1 MANLI
6 YFINN
11 TSDTAVAYDFD
22 GNRQSDD
29 DISLGTGDWQGGVA
43 SDDRLYF
50 INNTNDM
57 AVAWDFDGNRQSGD
71 DISLG
76 TGSWQGGVAS
86 DDRIYFINESDNEGV
101 AYDFDGNRQSTDD
114 IALGNGFWAGSAA
127 SDDRLYFINI
137 SNAQGIAYDF
147 DGNRQSA
154 DDISLGSGLL
164 WGGSGTDDRL
174 FFIRSGAAEAYD
186 FDGNRQSADDI
197 SLGSGTW
204 QGGATS
210 FEQTTPPTNNAPSFA
225 NTSYAFS
232 DVAIAVNTVVGTVA
246 ATDADDDTLSYSLTG
261 ADASNFSIDSDG
273 EITVTTALTNGQV
286 YNINVVADDGTDTT
300 SVAVTITAVA
310 AAVTP
315 TLGWEVPSEAVGNTF
330 SATLTSNVALD
341 DVPSVSF
348 FRLRDDDNTNPIIP
362 LNTSNT
368 TITLIAGTN
377 NYLIELELTGTYD
390 DDYTIRLNGGNV
402 QHNGQNV
409 ISGQLIS
416 AVFSIDSSVGTTPT
430 PPTFTA
436 PSDYEVN
443 ERADDTIDST
453 DFFSGHTSLA
463 FKSGT
468 TPPSWATI
476 SGLDIVITDAPDV
489 TDDTDYDIELTA
501 TNADGDVDGTITIA
515 VQQID
520 PAPVI
525 GTISRIDVNEGAS
538 KTVDLSGSLQNTDT
552 LVMTSSQSWV
562 SISGSSLV
570 ITTAPSVAADTDY
583 TVNLR
588 AESDSTD
595 ETDTGSVVIRVAD
608 VPTPVVNNPPSFSES
623 SYSFLDVAIAVNTV
637 VGTVAATDAD
647 NDTLSYSLTGTDAS
661 NFAIDSDGE
670 ITVAT
675 ALTYL
680 DTYTFNVV
688 ADDGTDTTN
697 VVVTVTAEADP
708 AEIVVLKSPDALTL
722 YKQALNKET
731 TPSEAGDNDYSTWTT
746 QTTITCDI
754 RDDASNAQAF
764 ETIFVKGSGIDSY
777 AVAVDG
783 SNLGTRTVPDAI
795 QVEDAYPE
803 IDDISI
809 TRDGWQHDMIEI
821 SEQTGSS
828 VVLTFSGTNIR
839 INEVLILRKS
849 VILNSNYA
857 KLSHAKVDISSNI
870 EESETGDET
879 REIIVGRDRLRWMSS
894 CALEFTFEDDNYEVF
909 LDWIEDNPNP
919 VVAQNPELYP
929 WRVYKAVFPDMQ
941 HNAPYISSVIEV
953 GNLVEFRL
961 LENRRIGESD
971 LILKRTFNSEDSPG
985 KYLFFNDCVH
995 LDNDRVTKIDG
1006 SIDYNASDND
1016 LQTYSSETPLEF
1028 DISEGSDATKVTHIW
1043 MKSTGVTAYE
1053 IQTLV
1058 GNTWTT
1064 QETLTPTRSAYR
1076 GYDNSLE
1083 KLTTAITAT
1092 SMRLAFTGSSVKIF
1106 EVMLLEHAGGLV
1118 TLSNVLPKKSD
1129 RTSVVQQTQDGE
1141 IERVETE
1148 LSSRFKWQLDFSAAF
1163 GHNNTHKLE
1172 DFLDWINSN
1181 PNFTFA
1187 ERPEV
1192 NPWRVYP
1199 AGFLNSG
1206 FNASFITQTVQIGE
1220 LVQCQLSER

>member
-1 MANLI
+1 MALTAS
-6 YFINN
+6 F
-11 TSDTAVAYDFD
+11 TSYPVSGTPVSLDFHVVVEFSSAID
-22 GNRQSDD
+22 PTTLVGSDFRLR
-29 DISLGTGDWQGGVA
+29 SQLGTFHNPSNDQVEFHTTDNTTFLVVFHFTGNLGGNQQYLIRLPMNRIEYEDEDGVTQNGPDSTINTPLFNIDTSQSLTSTITYADAEGEAETATTATLTFNQPVSGVTLSDFSIADGTLGDTLTEVSSSEYEVDVTPSA
-43 SDDRLYF
+43 
-50 INNTNDM
+50 
-57 AVAWDFDGNRQSGD
+57 SGD
-71 DISLG
+71 G
-76 TGSWQGGVAS
+76 TLTLMFAEDGTYEGNDEAS
-86 DDRIYFINESDNEGV
+86 ADL
-101 AYDFDGNRQSTDD
+101 AYT
-114 IALGNGFWAGSAA
+114 GSAA
-127 SDDRLYFINI
+127 
-137 SNAQGIAYDF
+137 A
-147 DGNRQSA
+147 
-154 DDISLGSGLL
+154 
-164 WGGSGTDDRL
+164 
-174 FFIRSGAAEAYD
+174 
-186 FDGNRQSADDI
+186 
-197 SLGSGTW
+197 
-204 QGGATS
+204 
-210 FEQTTPPTNNAPSFA
+210 NNAPSFGES
-225 NTSYAFS
+225 SYAFT

-246 ATDADDDTLSYSLTG
+246 ATDDDNDTLSYSLTG
-261 ADASNFSIDSDG
+261 SDASDFAIDSDG
-273 EITVTTALTNGQV
+273 EITVAVELTNSDT
-286 YNINVVADDGTDTT
+286 YNFNVVADDATDTT
-300 SVAVTITAVA
+300 SVAVTVTAVA
-310 AAVTP
+310 AA
-315 TLGWEVPSEAVGNTF
+315 
-330 SATLTSNVALD
+330 
-341 DVPSVSF
+341 
-348 FRLRDDDNTNPIIP
+348 
-362 LNTSNT
+362 
-368 TITLIAGTN
+368 
-377 NYLIELELTGTYD
+377 
-390 DDYTIRLNGGNV
+390 
-402 QHNGQNV
+402 
-409 ISGQLIS
+409 
-416 AVFSIDSSVGTTPT
+416 
-430 PPTFTA
+430 
-436 PSDYEVN
+436 
-443 ERADDTIDST
+443 
-453 DFFSGHTSLA
+453 
-463 FKSGT
+463 
-468 TPPSWATI
+468 
-476 SGLDIVITDAPDV
+476 
-489 TDDTDYDIELTA
+489 
-501 TNADGDVDGTITIA
+501 
-515 VQQID
+515 
-520 PAPVI
+520 
-525 GTISRIDVNEGAS
+525 
-538 KTVDLSGSLQNTDT
+538 
-552 LVMTSSQSWV
+552 
-562 SISGSSLV
+562 
-570 ITTAPSVAADTDY
+570 
-583 TVNLR
+583 
-588 AESDSTD
+588 
-595 ETDTGSVVIRVAD
+595 
-608 VPTPVVNNPPSFSES
+608 PVVNNPPSFSES

-647 NDTLSYSLTGTDAS
+647 NDTLSYSLTGTDAG
-661 NFAIDSDGE
+661 NFSIDANGQ

-675 ALTYL
+675 ELSHA
-680 DTYTFNVV
+680 DTYNFNVV

-995 LDNDRVTKIDG
+995 LDNDRVTKTDG

-1163 GHNNTHKLE
+1163 GYNNTHKLE

-1187 ERPEV
+1187 ERPETH
-1192 NPWRVYP
+1192 PWRVYP

>member
-1 MANLI
+1 MSFTGAADRVDVSGGFGQGETRPQAFTGLEGKGYVIGRTQDRIIEIADLSDPDTSTYVSAIIGNPNSMAAHNGSLYVFIGRDLI
-6 YFINN
+6 RFDTPFSATDTGTDVFTIDEVPRAL
-11 TSDTAVAYDFD
+11 TSDGTNLYYIHQLSTLNFLYRIDDLDGTPTVTNTGRVGDAINANIRGLVWHDGFFWGVDATTDTLRKVILSTDGSAHNLENVGSYSQFVGPITNPQGFGVVNGVGYISALDNDGSLWELRDFKFTDTIADQSWTVGTAVSVSAPATED
-22 GNRQSDD
+22 GETPITYA
-29 DISLGTGDWQGGVA
+29 ISPALPAGVTLDTSTGGISGTPTATADA
-43 SDDRLYF
+43 TDYTL
-50 INNTNDM
+50 T
-57 AVAWDFDGNRQSGD
+57 A
-71 DISLG
+71 
-76 TGSWQGGVAS
+76 
-86 DDRIYFINESDNEGV
+86 
-101 AYDFDGNRQSTDD
+101 TDD
-114 IALGNGFWAGSAA
+114 NGIEATTTFSASAAASGGMADTAPAAPTDLSITVTATGATVSFTAGS
-127 SDDRLYFINI
+127 
-137 SNAQGIAYDF
+137 
-147 DGNRQSA
+147 DGGQA
-154 DDISLGSGLL
+154 V
-164 WGGSGTDDRL
+164 TDTEYR
-174 FFIRSGAAEAYD
+174 IQE
-186 FDGNRQSADDI
+186 
-197 SLGSGTW
+197 
-204 QGGATS
+204 GAT
-210 FEQTTPPTNNAPSFA
+210 
-225 NTSYAFS
+225 
-232 DVAIAVNTVVGTVA
+232 I
-246 ATDADDDTLSYSLTG
+246 DDDTDWTSTG
-261 ADASNFSIDSDG
+261 ETDTDFEIDSLSKGTQYAIEIRQVNSVGNGTKSSLSTFTTDATPPNAPTSLSVTVG
-273 EITVTTALTNGQV
+273 ETTADL
-286 YNINVVADDGTDTT
+286 
-300 SVAVTITAVA
+300 S
-310 AAVTP
+310 
-315 TLGWEVPSEAVGNTF
+315 W
-330 SATLTSNVALD
+330 
-341 DVPSVSF
+341 
-348 FRLRDDDNTNPIIP
+348 
-362 LNTSNT
+362 
-368 TITLIAGTN
+368 
-377 NYLIELELTGTYD
+377 
-390 DDYTIRLNGGNV
+390 
-402 QHNGQNV
+402 
-409 ISGQLIS
+409 
-416 AVFSIDSSVGTTPT
+416 
-430 PPTFTA
+430 TA
-436 PSDYEVN
+436 PSDTGGESITSYEVSS
-443 ERADDTIDST
+443 DD
-453 DFFSGHTSLA
+453 
-463 FKSGT
+463 
-468 TPPSWATI
+468 
-476 SGLDIVITDAPDV
+476 
-489 TDDTDYDIELTA
+489 
-501 TNADGDVDGTITIA
+501 
-515 VQQID
+515 
-520 PAPVI
+520 
-525 GTISRIDVNEGAS
+525 
-538 KTVDLSGSLQNTDT
+538 GSN
-552 LVMTSSQSWV
+552 W
-562 SISGSSLV
+562 
-570 ITTAPSVAADTDY
+570 
-583 TVNLR
+583 
-588 AESDSTD
+588 
-595 ETDTGSVVIRVAD
+595 TDTGDAD
-608 VPTPVVNNPPSFSES
+608 LSYQITGLTANTEYDFKVRAVNAEGSGTASSTVTKTTTAAAPVVNNPPSFSES

-647 NDTLSYSLTGTDAS
+647 NDTLSYSLTGTDAG
-661 NFAIDSDGE
+661 NFSIDANGQ

-675 ALTYL
+675 ELSHA
-680 DTYTFNVV
+680 DTYNFNVV
-688 ADDGTDTTN
+688 ADDATDTTN

-731 TPSEAGDNDYSTWTT
+731 TPAEAGDNDYSTWTT

-857 KLSHAKVDISSNI
+857 NISHAKVDISSNI

-961 LENRRIGESD
+961 LENRRIGELD

-985 KYLFFNDCVH
+985 KHLFFNDCVH
-995 LDNDRVTKIDG
+995 LDNDRVTKTDG

-1064 QETLTPTRSAYR
+1064 QETVTPTRSAYR

-1118 TLSNVLPKKSD
+1118 SLSNVLPKKSD

-1163 GHNNTHKLE
+1163 GYNNTHKLE